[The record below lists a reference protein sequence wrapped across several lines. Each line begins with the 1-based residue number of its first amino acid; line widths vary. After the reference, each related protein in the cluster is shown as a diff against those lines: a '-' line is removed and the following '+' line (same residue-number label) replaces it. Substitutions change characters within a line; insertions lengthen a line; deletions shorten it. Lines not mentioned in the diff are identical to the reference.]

1 VYWLDYGKSWLAA
14 TACAGVLA
22 GAALPVLAAEPAQ
35 KGPPTD
41 LTATLTKV
49 MPGLEVDEVN
59 ITAVPG
65 LYEVIAGPRV
75 FYITADGNFLIDG
88 DVIDLAQRTNITDER
103 RGVVRVR
110 AIDAVGEENMVVF
123 APKDPKYTVTVFT
136 DIDCTYCRKLHEDMA
151 GYNAKGI
158 KMRYLAYPRAG
169 LGSAS
174 YQKAV
179 SVWCAED
186 RNAAMTKAKAGE
198 AVPQKTCDNP
208 VADQF
213 ALGGMLGV
221 RGTPAMVLPDGTVVP
236 GYVPPDRLYQALAGK
251 PAAAGH

>member
-1 VYWLDYGKSWLAA
+1 MHEPKYSKVGIAGLIF
-14 TACAGVLA
+14 ACITVA
-22 GAALPVLAAEPAQ
+22 AALPAQAETAKAKPPA
-35 KGPPTD
+35 D
-41 LTATLTKV
+41 LTATLAKV
-49 MPGLEVDEVN
+49 MPGFQANEIN
-59 ITAVPG
+59 PTAVPG
-65 LYEVIAGPRV
+65 LYEIVAGPRV

-88 DVIDLAQRTNITDER
+88 DVIDLAQRTNITEER
-103 RGVVRVR
+103 RGVVRAQ
-110 AIDAVGEENMVVF
+110 AIDAIGEENMVVF
-123 APKDPKYTVTVFT
+123 GPKDAKYTVTVFT
-136 DIDCTYCRKLHEDMA
+136 DIDCTYCRKLHGDMD

-169 LGSAS
+169 IGSPS

-208 VADQF
+208 VADHF
-213 ALGGMLGV
+213 ALGGALGV

-236 GYVPPDRLYQALAGK
+236 GYIPPDRLYQALEGQHSAK
-251 PAAAGH
+251 